1 MEIVQTKVNLPLS
14 FGAEKDGRLAFILDN
29 VLTEAECADLIKI
42 TEDQGYEPALINV
55 GGGRQQFRPEYRN
68 NERCILDSAEK
79 ANMIWERI
87 KDYVPGVWKN
97 KHTVV
102 GLNERL
108 RFLKYGP
115 GEYFAPHQD
124 GRYIRPDGSEES
136 FITVQLYL
144 NEGFEGGNTTFM
156 KRYTNGENVGVVPKT
171 GRVLVFQHDIEHEG
185 SLLLQGTKYAM
196 RTDIMYTTTR
206 KMGGK

>member
-1 MEIVQTKVNLPLS
+1 MEIVQTEVNLPLS

-55 GGGRQQFRPEYRN
+55 GGGHQQLCPEVRN

-87 KDYVPGVWKN
+87 KDYIPDVWKN

-115 GEYFAPHQD
+115 GQYFAPHQD

-156 KRYTNGENVGVVPKT
+156 KRYKNGENVGVVPKT

-196 RTDIMYTTTR
+196 RTNIMYTATR
-206 KMGGK
+206 KLDGK